1 MHVRKLAVFA
11 LSVLSTGA
19 LAARA
24 PAGTITYKPV
34 KAATEGRPT
43 VVKAALSTRGDDFVL
58 KLDFDKVAYGAE
70 CGARC
75 ARATF
80 LIDTD
85 ADTSTGLQ
93 QGSGK
98 PPTGANL
105 SVLVEGLEDFTGGKA
120 APYLKVTIR
129 QYGDE
134 DRTLEDGDLVGTLDH
149 RKDHQRV
156 KLDGKSVTVMVDGS
170 AESIPAAKTSRFVY
184 LAPGVRPL
192 VAQAAGINRSQPR
205 SASSD
210 RVSIDRGRPSS
221 KPSYEGTRSR
231 ARQQARQGNGTTEKG
246 AVEIQSGGSAYDPN
260 AKSPYGEGG

>member
-1 MHVRKLAVFA
+1 MHYRQLAVLA
-11 LSVLSTGA
+11 LSVCASGA

-43 VVKAALSTRGDDFVL
+43 VVKAALSTRGEDFVL

-85 ADTSTGLQ
+85 ADGSTGLQ
-93 QGSGK
+93 QGTGK

-120 APYLKVTIR
+120 SPYVKVTLR

-156 KLDGKSVTVMVDGS
+156 KLDGKTITVMVDAS
-170 AESIPAAKTSRFVY
+170 AESIPAAKTSRLVY

-192 VAQAAGINRSQPR
+192 VAQAAGLNRTQ
-205 SASSD
+205 AKSSGG
-210 RVSIDRGRPSS
+210 VAVERGRPSA
-221 KPSYEGTRSR
+221 KPSAANTRAR
-231 ARQQARQGNGTTEKG
+231 ARQQSSQGGG
-246 AVEIQSGGSAYDPN
+246 ATHSGGVQIKSGGSAYDPN
-260 AKSPYGEGG
+260 EKSPYGEGG